1 MEIKIPSD
9 AQMMP
14 FASHLLTYSKDGIS
28 CMDTKGNA
36 VWNQTFEMQNPMVDI
51 NQNVVAVG
59 DYNGREIYVM
69 NTDSVLGSITTNR
82 PVRDFCVSAGGVV
95 AAVLDDTDVTLI
107 CLYDANGKELVRFRT
122 TMKRKRLSC
131 GGIYFTKRRAGM
143 CFLSVCGRWAY
154 EVQCGLL

>member
-1 MEIKIPSD
+1 MANIREYFRKKEKREKEPRPPRVSYREKIRSHKFTVLYRITLVLMLLAALGAVAFIQWKNKVYTESVELSTVEIKIPSD

-59 DYNGREIYVM
+59 D
-69 NTDSVLGSITTNR
+69 
-82 PVRDFCVSAGGVV
+82 
-95 AAVLDDTDVTLI
+95 
-107 CLYDANGKELVRFRT
+107 
-122 TMKRKRLSC
+122 
-131 GGIYFTKRRAGM
+131 
-143 CFLSVCGRWAY
+143 
-154 EVQCGLL
+154 